1 MISFTAKPHTDW
13 KDSAKSV
20 GIAIVLTL
28 VISLA
33 VLGMTAKQP
42 LLALWEMM
50 TYPYQGGTVAVQWG
64 KALNRAAYLAVI
76 AMGLS
81 IGYRANVWNIGAE
94 GQFALGGI
102 GGLAIW
108 LLFGKPESSLF
119 LPILLIGG
127 VLGGMMWAAI
137 PALLKNRFNTN
148 ELLVSLMMVYIAAQ
162 MLFFLSNGP
171 WEAPIKYSPPQTD
184 KLPESLRLSPIIEV
198 ASKLHWGVVLAAIV
212 CLVLGAALTFTL
224 LGYRLAVAEQ
234 TPKAERFAGFNPKS
248 TVWIAFLTSGGLAG
262 LMGAVYLTG
271 DIGFVTEQSNF
282 LQGFGFTAIVIAFL
296 GRLHPVG
303 IVLAALFIG
312 YVNGGA
318 TWVQANLKED
328 DSIAGYVEVIALFS
342 TLATAVLV
350 SHRIEWPWIKNSKR
364 QQGES

>member
-184 KLPESLRLSPIIEV
+184 KLPQSLRLAPIIEV

-234 TPKAERFAGFNPKS
+234 TPKAERFAGFNLKVPFGS
-248 TVWIAFLTSGGLAG
+248 PFLPVAG
-262 LMGAVYLTG
+262 WL
-271 DIGFVTEQSNF
+271 
-282 LQGFGFTAIVIAFL
+282 
-296 GRLHPVG
+296 
-303 IVLAALFIG
+303 VLWALF
-312 YVNGGA
+312 
-318 TWVQANLKED
+318 T
-328 DSIAGYVEVIALFS
+328 
-342 TLATAVLV
+342 
-350 SHRIEWPWIKNSKR
+350 
-364 QQGES
+364 